1 MLLQDHN
8 QRRNTCSKKDVSR
21 QPDNGIYIIG
31 LNKIPANFPFSF
43 AICVHISTEK
53 YSMRQYDGENAIGFE
68 MMQFVKQESIVGFT
82 LRCNSIILETRI
94 EFTIRGIPMLRI
106 RRIWHN
112 RIHIEWFTNITT
124 YGLQRP
130 VFIQRISTTGI
141 NIIWLDTTHHEIH
154 SGKVIGILLQ
164 LLSIILH
171 LVFIGDMAANGF
183 ANGNQQRTGT
193 TCRVIY
199 FNLLF
204 ILMMLCYNLR
214 HQHRHLVRSIEFT
227 SFLSGIG
234 CKITDEILINIAQH
248 VVILTAIGRNVFNE
262 LNQILQSTG
271 LRRRILPQFTQSG
284 L

>member
-1 MLLQDHN
+1 
-8 QRRNTCSKKDVSR
+8 
-21 QPDNGIYIIG
+21 
-31 LNKIPANFPFSF
+31 
-43 AICVHISTEK
+43 
-53 YSMRQYDGENAIGFE
+53 
-68 MMQFVKQESIVGFT
+68 
-82 LRCNSIILETRI
+82 
-94 EFTIRGIPMLRI
+94 MLRI

-141 NIIWLDTTHHEIH
+141 NIVWLDTAHHEIH

-171 LVFIGDMAANGF
+171 LVFIGDMAANRF
-183 ANGNQQRTGT
+183 TNGNQQRTGS

-204 ILMMLCYNLR
+204 VLMMLCYNLR
-214 HQHRHLVRSIEFT
+214 HQYRYLVRSVEFT
-227 SFLSGIG
+227 GFLSGIG
-234 CKITDEILINIAQH
+234 CKITDEILINITQH
-248 VVILTAIGRNVFNE
+248 IVILTAIGRNIFNE

-271 LRRRILPQFTQSG
+271 LRRRIFTQFAQSG